1 MKLNQ
6 GISISTS
13 QPNLG
18 TLIEVIE
25 EKLKLYDEIVYI
37 PISSGLSGFMATV
50 KILENEYRNKFYVV
64 DNHRISSSLKQ
75 SVLEA
80 LKMVE
85 NGYSAS
91 EIQNTLEQEKYNS
104 SIYVCVD
111 SLEYLKKR
119 RESFKNGFSNSR

>member
-85 NGYSAS
+85 NRYSAS

-111 SLEYLKKR
+111 SLEYLKKK
-119 RESFKNGFSNSR
+119 EGEF